1 MFLPRDAENAILAQL
16 GATPRTEHVALR
28 AAHGRVLAADVSTD
42 IDQPPFD
49 RVAMDGIALRSA
61 AYAAGLRRFRIA
73 HTQAAGSEPRPL
85 AADGDCI
92 EIMTGA
98 ALPAGADA
106 VIPVERL
113 ALDAGYATVV
123 DDLLV
128 SAGLNI
134 HRRGLDQAAGTRVLQ
149 RGMRLRAPELAILAA
164 AGAARFMVGCRPRIA
179 VVSTG
184 DELVEP
190 ATVPLPWQVRR
201 SNVYGILAALAAR
214 GHGEAVDLHLPDDL
228 PLLTARLGELLAGH
242 DVVVLSGG
250 VSAGRF
256 DYVPAAL
263 EANGVVKVFHKIAQR
278 PGRPLWFG
286 RGPSGQLV
294 FGLPGNPVST
304 LTCLVRYVL
313 PALAAFE
320 GASPVPPA
328 RVALDGRIQAPA
340 GLAFFLPVDL
350 VTGAEGTRA
359 VPHPTHGS
367 GDFSSL
373 ARTAGFVEIGPGQTA
388 EHGATVPIYHW

>member
-1 MFLPRDAENAILAQL
+1 MFLPRDAEQTILGQL
-16 GATPRTEHVALR
+16 GTGPRIEHVDLR
-28 AAHGRVLAADVSTD
+28 AARGRVLAADIYTD
-42 IDQPPFD
+42 TDQPPFD
-49 RVAMDGIALRSA
+49 RVAMDGIALRST
-61 AYAAGLRRFRIA
+61 AYAAGLRRFRVA
-73 HTQAAGSEPRPL
+73 HTQGAGCEPRPL
-85 AADGDCI
+85 GADDDCI

-113 ALDAGYATVV
+113 SLEAGIATVA
-123 DDLLV
+123 DDLAV
-128 SAGLNI
+128 VPGLNI
-134 HRRGLDQAAGTRVLQ
+134 HRRGLDQAAGTRVLAA
-149 RGMRLRAPELAILAA
+149 GTRLRAPEVAILAA
-164 AGAARFMVGCRPRIA
+164 AGAARVAVGRRPRIA

-190 ATVPLPWQVRR
+190 GTVPLPWQVRR
-201 SNVYGILAALAAR
+201 SNVYAILAALSAR
-214 GHGEAVDLHLPDDL
+214 GHREAVDLHLPDDL
-228 PLLTARLGELLAGH
+228 PLLTARLGEVLASH

-263 EANGVVKVFHKIAQR
+263 EANGVSKVFHKVAQR

-286 RGPSGQLV
+286 RGSGGQLV

-313 PALAAFE
+313 PALNAFE
-320 GASPVPPA
+320 GAPPEA
-328 RVALDGRIQAPA
+328 PSRLALDGRIQAPP
-340 GLAFFLPVDL
+340 GLAFFMPVDL
-350 VTGAEGTRA
+350 DSGPTGSRA

-373 ARTAGFVEIGPGQTA
+373 ARTAGFVEIGPGETA

>member
-1 MFLPRDAENAILAQL
+1 MFLPRDAEQAVLAQL
-16 GATPRTEHVALR
+16 GATPRIEHVPLR
-28 AAHGRVLAADVSTD
+28 SAHGRVLAEDAHTD

-49 RVAMDGIALRSA
+49 RVAMDGIALRSS
-61 AYAAGLRRFRIA
+61 AYAAGGRRFRVA
-73 HTQAAGSEPRPL
+73 HTQGAGSEPRPL

-98 ALPAGADA
+98 ALPDGADA

-113 ALDAGYATVV
+113 ALEAGYATVAE
-123 DDLLV
+123 DLAV

-149 RGMRLRAPELAILAA
+149 RGTRLRAPELAILAA
-164 AGAARFMVGCRPRIA
+164 AGFARVPVGRRPRLA

-184 DELVEP
+184 DELLDP
-190 ATVPLPWQVRR
+190 GTVPLPGQVRR
-201 SNVYGILAALAAR
+201 SNVYGILAALSAR
-214 GHGEAVDLHLPDDL
+214 GHHDTVDRHLPDDL
-228 PLLTARLGELLAGH
+228 PLLTARLGELLAAH
-242 DVVVLSGG
+242 DVVILSGG

-263 EANGVVKVFHKIAQR
+263 EANGVVKVFHKVAQR

-286 RGPSGQLV
+286 RGPAGQLV

-313 PALAAFE
+313 PALAAYE
-320 GASPVPPA
+320 GAAPA
-328 RVALDGRIQAPA
+328 APALVALDGRIQAPA
-340 GLAFFLPVDL
+340 GLAFFMPVDL
-350 VTGAEGTRA
+350 VAGAGGPRA

-373 ARTAGFVEIGPGQTA
+373 ARTAGFVEVGPGQTA
-388 EHGATVPIYHW
+388 EHGTPVPIYHW